1 MPAPLLAIGG
11 AMALAGGG
19 LSALGSYQ
27 QGQFQK
33 AVGNF
38 NARQSMIDAEITE
51 QNADEAARRL
61 RLAGRKLQGSQ
72 KVAIAKS
79 GFRLE
84 GTPLEV
90 MAESMKNIE
99 LDAINTQQE
108 GMFRSAQLKT
118 QSKFQRAQATAAG
131 RAGTIGAVSSLLGGG
146 AGAAKM
152 FAGA

>member
-1 MPAPLLAIGG
+1 MPFPLLAIGG
-11 AMALAGGG
+11 AAALAGGG
-19 LSALGSYQ
+19 LSAFGSYQ
-27 QGQFQK
+27 QGQFQE

-38 NARQSMIDAEITE
+38 NALQSIIDAKITE

-99 LDAINTQQE
+99 LDAINTRQE

-118 QSKFQRAQATAAG
+118 QAHFQRAQAKAAG